1 MNETPK
7 SLIALQLLNILQKYS
22 DENHRFTVKEL
33 KEKLYSEYGAVV
45 ERKAIKRNLDN
56 LLIMGYNLE
65 FDETERINKYGE
77 KEIMQ
82 TNWYL
87 EHDFSDAELRLMIDS
102 LLFSKQLSRTHN
114 EKLIGKIKNLSS
126 VHFGGKIKHI
136 YYIPN
141 NTSNKEVLYNVEIL
155 NEAIDRNKK
164 VRFCVYSYQKDKKL
178 HPRLWGDGNVKEYI
192 VNPYQMVV
200 TNGRY
205 YLIGNIDKFDNIAHF
220 RIDRIKGIK
229 IVEDS
234 VRKKYTEIPEMK
246 DGFQLGKHMAEHVY
260 MFSGKSERVQ
270 FIAKTYL
277 YNDLMDWFG
286 DDLRFIKEENN
297 EVLCE
302 VSVNLKSM
310 KLWALQYS
318 PHVKVISPKS
328 LVEEIKQD
336 LKYALNEYEKVE

>member
-1 MNETPK
+1 M
-7 SLIALQLLNILQKYS
+7 
-22 DENHRFTVKEL
+22 
-33 KEKLYSEYGAVV
+33 
-45 ERKAIKRNLDN
+45 
-56 LLIMGYNLE
+56 
-65 FDETERINKYGE
+65 
-77 KEIMQ
+77 
-82 TNWYL
+82 
-87 EHDFSDAELRLMIDS
+87 
-102 LLFSKQLSRTHN
+102 
-114 EKLIGKIKNLSS
+114 
-126 VHFGGKIKHI
+126 
-136 YYIPN
+136 
-141 NTSNKEVLYNVEIL
+141 
-155 NEAIDRNKK
+155 
-164 VRFCVYSYQKDKKL
+164 RFCVYSYQKDKKL

-234 VRKKYTEIPEMK
+234 VRKKYTESPEMK

-310 KLWALQYS
+310 KRNVTSCWDKNTKKFVKADGIEDHIFKNIEASKSGMKLKNIGKSALKGAGIGFG
-318 PHVKVISPKS
+318 VA
-328 LVEEIKQD
+328 LVLGGI
-336 LKYALNEYEKVE
+336 LKFLQNRNRQA